1 MMKHLFGILL
11 LFFICVGLM
20 TVSHEEQSDLRA
32 YAGSQT
38 GAINAYVN
46 SDCSFSASTEY
57 TSPIPLHSHFNDGKS
72 DSRINN
78 ALCPTNSYTHNNV
91 SSKLLKIRLHLPA
104 GQLQHSLAD
113 QLSVLFNP
121 TQSFTPNA
129 IRYSYGYYIYALAHI
144 LI

>member
-11 LFFICVGLM
+11 LFFLGVGLM
-20 TVSHEEQSDLRA
+20 TVSHEEQSGLRA

-38 GAINAYVN
+38 EVINAYIN
-46 SDCSFSASTEY
+46 SDCSFSTSTEY
-57 TSPIPLHSHFNDGKS
+57 TAIPRHSHLNDGKS
-72 DSRINN
+72 DSRIND

-91 SSKLLKIRLHLPA
+91 SSKLLKIKLHLPA
-104 GQLQHSLAD
+104 GQLQHSPAC
-113 QLSVLFNP
+113 QLSAILNS
-121 TQSFTPNA
+121 TLSFTPNA

>member
-11 LFFICVGLM
+11 LFFLCVGLI

-38 GAINAYVN
+38 GVVNAYIN

-78 ALCPTNSYTHNNV
+78 ALCPTSSYTHNNA
-91 SSKLLKIRLHLPA
+91 SPKLLKIKLHLPA
-104 GQLQHSLAD
+104 GQLQHSLAG
-113 QLSVLFNP
+113 QLSVLLNS

>member
-11 LFFICVGLM
+11 LFFIGVGLM
-20 TVSHEEQSDLRA
+20 TVSHEEQSDLQA
-32 YAGSQT
+32 YAGSRT

-57 TSPIPLHSHFNDGKS
+57 TSPTPLHSHFNDGKS

-91 SSKLLKIRLHLPA
+91 SPKLLKIRLHLPA

-113 QLSVLFNP
+113 QLSAILNP